1 MSRTKNNLMDNI
13 EQGLVRYNPA
23 TREYE
28 SVVTRLTDSEL
39 AGQTIGEGA
48 ERLRMLLD
56 NLTIITRRNKNED

>member
-28 SVVTRLTDSEL
+28 PTVAGKTDSEL
-39 AGQTIGEGA
+39 AGQTIGESM
-48 ERLRMLLD
+48 ERLRRLLD
-56 NLTIITRRNKNED
+56 NYNED

>member
-1 MSRTKNNLMDNI
+1 MSKMGNDVVGKA
-13 EQGLVRYNPA
+13 EQGLLEYNPA

-28 SVVTRLTDSEL
+28 PVVTRLTDAEL

-56 NLTIITRRNKNED
+56 NLTIITRGNKNED